1 VGKRVHRVHR
11 SFTGA
16 DEFVRIA
23 SGDCT
28 GQIHRHLRRSEVS
41 ITSFR
46 RVLVPG
52 LAALALALSACSAS
66 NESSGGSSESE
77 SDLSGTLSGG
87 GASSQEAAQNAWRAG
102 FQDANPGVTVNYD
115 PIGSGGG
122 REQFISGGFPFA
134 GTDSYLSEEDGE
146 VEGAT
151 DQCGGEFIEVPNY
164 VSPIAVVYNVEGV
177 DELQLS
183 PTTLAAIFNDEIKN
197 WNDPAIAEDNP
208 DAQLPDAP
216 ITAVH
221 RSDESG
227 TTENFT
233 NYLGTVAP
241 DEWPHGEVGEWPI
254 DAGEA
259 GAGTSGVVSAVS
271 NGNNKIGYADA
282 SQAGDLGTAL
292 VGVGEEYTGPTAEAA
307 AKILEVSPRVE
318 DRPEGSMA
326 FDLDYETEESGTYPV
341 VLTSYLVACT
351 TYEDQE
357 TADLVKAYM
366 SYIVSD
372 EGQQTAA
379 ENAGSAPLSPT
390 LQEEAQ
396 EKIDQISAG

>member
-1 VGKRVHRVHR
+1 MKTT
-11 SFTGA
+11 S
-16 DEFVRIA
+16 I
-23 SGDCT
+23 
-28 GQIHRHLRRSEVS
+28 RRA
-41 ITSFR
+41 
-46 RVLVPG
+46 LVPG
-52 LAALALALSACSAS
+52 VAAVALALAGCSAA
-66 NESSGGSSESE
+66 NEQPAEGGEGESG
-77 SDLSGTLSGG
+77 LSGTLSGG

-102 FQDANPGVTVNYD
+102 FQDANPGVQVNYD

-122 REQFISGGFPFA
+122 REQFIGGGYPFA
-134 GTDSYLSEEDGE
+134 GTDSALSEEDGE

-151 DQCGGEFIEVPNY
+151 ERCGGDFVEVPNY
-164 VSPIAVVYNVEGV
+164 VSPIAVIFNVEGV

-183 PTTLAAIFNDEIKN
+183 PETLASIFNNEITT

-208 DAQLPDAP
+208 NADLPDAE

-233 NYLGTVAP
+233 NYLGTVAE

-259 GAGTSGVVSAVS
+259 GNGTSGVVSAVQ
-271 NGNNKIGYADA
+271 NGTNTIGYADA

-292 VGVGEEYTGPTAEAA
+292 IGVGDEFVGPTPEAA
-307 AKILEVSPRVE
+307 AQILEVSPRTE
-318 DRPEGSMA
+318 GRPETSMA
-326 FDLDYETEESGTYPV
+326 FELDYETEEAGTYPI

-351 TYEDQE
+351 SYEDAE
-357 TADLVKAYM
+357 EGELVKGYL
-366 SYIVSD
+366 SYIISE

-379 ENAGSAPLSPT
+379 ENAGSAPLSPE
-390 LQEEAQ
+390 LAEEAQ
-396 EKIDQISAG
+396 GIVDGITAGE